1 MLSFTQILVF
11 TFFCNSIFISSWFLM
26 KKELTC
32 VSEMTILHLHK
43 NIIITLLC
51 RSGLFIN
58 TCVSKKPVVFKDV
71 IFYLLWYTWYA
82 EAVIYAKNLLFFNS
96 VVSEWSLVNNT
107 GEVIEQNWQ
116 CVTKFN
122 TGICFQYDSTMQF
135 LGVKKW
141 CTVNIFGSLSLVFVG
156 FQTFC

>member
-1 MLSFTQILVF
+1 MQKFSCFRSFTHDIITQNITHSNMTYLDSDHSASTSLGKGEGVDKESNEKWHRKEGCSQKSVVF
-11 TFFCNSIFISSWFLM
+11 HTNSCIYFFCNSIFISSWFLM

-32 VSEMTILHLHK
+32 VSEMTILYLHK

-58 TCVSKKPVVFKDV
+58 TCVSKNPVVFKDV

-96 VVSEWSLVNNT
+96 IVS
-107 GEVIEQNWQ
+107 
-116 CVTKFN
+116 
-122 TGICFQYDSTMQF
+122 
-135 LGVKKW
+135 
-141 CTVNIFGSLSLVFVG
+141 
-156 FQTFC
+156 